1 MGMRS
6 YKEKFESLKNAC
18 DDLTNYLS
26 QFPRHA
32 GSPRCECWKCR
43 FISVVD
49 GVSKEEAQREEVSV
63 WCEKSMT
70 SETKD
75 QVLLWFSREMRA
87 KMEDRRDKNPDG
99 WRMLPLGFAFR
110 RLGEEVGELG
120 QALIGGEAGISQI
133 ISEAADVANFAMFI
147 ADIASRKAP

>member
-6 YKEKFESLKNAC
+6 YQEKFESLKDAC
-18 DDLTNYLS
+18 DDLTTYLS
-26 QFPRHA
+26 QFPLHTDPGCR
-32 GSPRCECWKCR
+32 CWKCR
-43 FISVVD
+43 FMNVVREV
-49 GVSKEEAQREEVSV
+49 GEEEAHREEVSA
-63 WCEKSMT
+63 W
-70 SETKD
+70 SENAVTNQTKD
-75 QVLLWFSREMRA
+75 QVLQWFSGEMRA